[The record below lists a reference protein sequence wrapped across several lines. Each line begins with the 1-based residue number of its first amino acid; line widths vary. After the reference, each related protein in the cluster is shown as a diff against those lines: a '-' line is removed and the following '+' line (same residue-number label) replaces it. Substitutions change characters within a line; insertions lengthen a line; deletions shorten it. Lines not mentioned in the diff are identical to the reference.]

1 MSLRLK
7 MIIGICLL
15 FGCLL
20 AAMNIFISGYIQT
33 SNETIITG
41 ELTELCNNGQVYAR
55 QFLAVSGKQVDAA
68 GFESIAQDT
77 VNEMANATGN
87 TTGAYSSSGKLLA
100 ASRDGVFQTVKA
112 DDLQKAIHGET
123 AFTLDTVDG
132 KTVAYFSYPVAVD
145 GGDIGILR
153 SIVDCSTLYVYGN
166 NIMHTV
172 TIITAAMFFVALLI
186 SFFFIQSISSPIIK
200 LAAISGTVANSIEQN
215 KLNVNSIDS
224 LLSTRRK
231 DEVGRLSRNFSNM
244 IRKIDQQMGVISADR
259 QELQRLSDY
268 RKEFYDTV
276 THELK
281 SPLTSIGGYAEVLGE
296 NGFTD
301 KEFFEKGI
309 GHIKQESDRMYSLV
323 VALLEMSRLSSSVN
337 YPKETMDFSAIV
349 EETCE
354 GMQFKAGKYET
365 RIDCSIVQGIR
376 VFGSPSKLKEVLI
389 NLTDNAIK
397 YKKPE
402 GDIHVIV
409 RERGSM
415 AQVSVINS
423 ADPIPEAE
431 LPRLFDPFYRA
442 NTPQQRESGSRGLG
456 LAICKQIVEQH
467 AGKIL
472 MRNLP
477 GGNIAVEVTLPVYT
491 GL

>member
-7 MIIGICLL
+7 MIMGICLL
-15 FGCLL
+15 FGCML

-41 ELTELCNNGQVYAR
+41 QLTEMYNNGQVYAR
-55 QFLAVSGKQVDAA
+55 QFLAVNDKQSDAA
-68 GFESIAQDT
+68 GFELIAQDT
-77 VNEMANATGN
+77 VNELANATGN
-87 TTGAYSSSGKLLA
+87 ATGAYSSSGKLLA
-100 ASRDGVFQTVKA
+100 ASRDGVFQPLKF
-112 DDLQKAIHGET
+112 DDLQKAVHGDS
-123 AFTLDTVDG
+123 AFTLDTTDG
-132 KTVAYFSYPVAVD
+132 KTVAYFSFPVTVD
-145 GGDIGILR
+145 GSDIGIIR

-166 NIMHTV
+166 NMMHTV
-172 TIITAAMFFVALLI
+172 SIITATMFFVALLI
-186 SFFFIQSISSPIIK
+186 SIFFIQSISSPIIK
-200 LAAISGTVANSIEQN
+200 LTAISGTVANNIEQN
-215 KLNVNSIDS
+215 KFNVSSIDS
-224 LLSTRRK
+224 LLKSKRR

-259 QELQRLSDY
+259 QELQRLADY

-281 SPLTSIGGYAEVLGE
+281 SPLTSIGGYAEVLEE

-301 KEFFEKGI
+301 KKFFDKGI
-309 GHIKQESDRMYSLV
+309 GHIKQESARMYGMV

-337 YPKETMDFSAIV
+337 YPKETMDFSALV

-354 GMQFKAGKYET
+354 GMQFKAEKYET
-365 RIDCSIVQGIR
+365 RIACSIAQGIR

-397 YKKPE
+397 YKRPE
-402 GDIHVIV
+402 GDINVIV

-415 AQVSVINS
+415 AQISVINS
-423 ADPIPEAE
+423 ADPIPETE
-431 LPRLFDPFYRA
+431 LPKLFDPFYRV
-442 NTPQQRESGSRGLG
+442 NSPQQREEGSRGLG
-456 LAICKQIVEQH
+456 LAICKQIVDQH
-467 AGKIL
+467 AGKIQ

-477 GGNIAVEVTLPVYT
+477 GGNIAVEVLLPVYT